1 MGSLRGDSLLIKA
14 FLETAAPRRANL
26 VLVLEIAMGIGL
38 LAPGLRKGRGIQT
51 PDGDDLLGGQWSD
64 YRINLV
70 CWGTFATAQR
80 PKSMFR

>member
-38 LAPGLRKGRGIQT
+38 LLGARLAKG
-51 PDGDDLLGGQWSD
+51 
-64 YRINLV
+64 
-70 CWGTFATAQR
+70 QR
-80 PKSMFR
+80 HPNS